1 MAVPNWANRTL
12 WTGDN
17 LDIMRGMNSESVDLI
32 YLDPPFNS
40 NRNYAAPIGSEAA
53 GAAFKDTWTL
63 NDVDEAW
70 HGEIADRDPTLY
82 AIIDAAGYAHG
93 KGMKSYLIMMA
104 VRLME
109 MRRILK
115 DTGSIYLHCDST
127 ASHYLKTLM
136 DAVFGA
142 GRFRNEV
149 VWRRNSSHNDATAF
163 GRVGDRLLFYGTR
176 IHRNACRI
184 PLAKANVSAKY
195 RHKDHLGSYRKG
207 DLTGAG
213 VREGEAGEAWRDWN
227 PTDIGRHW
235 SVPRTG
241 DYAAWIDAHLIPSYR
256 AEQSLLARLDMLA
269 RTGLIVFTSKGTPEL
284 KRYLAASGGQ
294 VPPDI
299 WTDIPPVNSQAKERV
314 GYPTQKPLALLERII
329 NASSDKG
336 QVILDPFAGCATA
349 CVAAEKLGRQWVG
362 IDLSSKAADLVKLRL
377 RKEMGLFY
385 DVRHRL
391 DIPHRLDQGKVP
403 DYRTH
408 KHTLYGIQEGTCAGC
423 RVMFPFRNMTVDHVV
438 AQSKGGTD
446 HMTNLQLLCGA
457 CNSMKG
463 TRSQEEFVAV
473 LVKEGL
479 RQQGARP

>member
-1 MAVPNWANRTL
+1 MAIPNWANRSL

-40 NRNYAAPIGSEAA
+40 NRDYAAPIGSEAA

-63 NDVDEAW
+63 DDVDEAW
-70 HGEIADRDPTLY
+70 HGEIADRDPALY

-115 DTGSIYLHCDST
+115 ETGSIYLHCDPT
-127 ASHYLKTLM
+127 ASHYLKTLT
-136 DAVFGA
+136 DAIFGA
-142 GRFRNEV
+142 SNFRNEI
-149 VWRRNSSHNDATAF
+149 VWGRSKNPKGSQHEMRRFSPFTDTILYYVRSQTAALNLDGIRVPLTPDAFSRKYPYKDEHGPYADGPILRSGSMGERPNLVYPYKGFTPGPA
-163 GRVGDRLLFYGTR
+163 GWRVKREALEDIDKSG
-176 IHRNACRI
+176 N
-184 PLAKANVSAKY
+184 LAWTK
-195 RHKDHLGSYRKG
+195 
-207 DLTGAG
+207 TGA
-213 VREGEAGEAWRDWN
+213 VRRKLR
-227 PTDIGRHW
+227 PSDIEKGR
-235 SVPRTG
+235 PIG
-241 DYAAWIDAHLIPSYR
+241 
-256 AEQSLLARLDMLA
+256 SLWD
-269 RTGLIVFTSKGTPEL
+269 
-284 KRYLAASGGQ
+284 
-294 VPPDI
+294 
-299 WTDIPPVNSQAKERV
+299 DIPPINSQAQERV

-329 NASSDKG
+329 KASSDKG
-336 QVILDPFAGCATA
+336 QVILDPFCGCATA
-349 CVAAEKLGRQWVG
+349 CVAAEKLERQWVG

-391 DIPHRLDQGKVP
+391 DIPRRLDQGKVP

-408 KHTLYGIQEGTCAGC
+408 KHTLYGVQEGLCAGC

-438 AQSKGGTD
+438 PQSKGGTD

-473 LVKEGL
+473 LVRDGL
-479 RQQGARP
+479 RQQGART